1 MRFLIE
7 HCKSAFAPLS
17 CLNLTKRTIDKRQ
30 KVRDGGGE
38 AEGREREGGV
48 GGGRREG
55 ACVPLLPFSLLP
67 TLSPPSVWHVRQN
80 YKKLMYRLHIL

>member
-30 KVRDGGGE
+30 KVRDRGE
-38 AEGREREGGV
+38 ISA
-48 GGGRREG
+48 
-55 ACVPLLPFSLLP
+55 SLLP
-67 TLSPPSVWHVRQN
+67 SPPPFVWHARGAGQN
-80 YKKLMYRLHIL
+80 YKKTDAEIAYVVNSFAFIKF